1 MIVNRS
7 VYEVFHAVPV
17 IVRGSGVG
25 VGKRKSCFLESSPP
39 FDRACVSSGGE
50 QDGSSSAEVCVNK
63 SDAEATHSWIGLG
76 VMRSVF

>member
-25 VGKRKSCFLESSPP
+25 VGKIKSCFLESSRP

-50 QDGSSSAEVCVNK
+50 QDGSSSAEVCVDK